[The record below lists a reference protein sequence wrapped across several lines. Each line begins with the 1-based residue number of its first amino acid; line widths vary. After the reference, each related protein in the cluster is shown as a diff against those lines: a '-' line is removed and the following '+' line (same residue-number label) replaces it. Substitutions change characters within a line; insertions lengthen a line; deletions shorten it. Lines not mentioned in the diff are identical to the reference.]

1 MKHIV
6 LYFIFGLLGCVC
18 CLSSAWAADR
28 PLVLKSPGGNLEV
41 EIITE
46 GQLAYALKHKGK
58 ILLDKSPIGLV
69 LEDRT
74 LGENVKVRRVNRRSM
89 VKEDIVSPH
98 YRFPAFVVTYNELD
112 LKLRDNYG
120 VVFRA
125 YDEGIAYRFYTSA
138 KSPLVI
144 KDEVV
149 RMNFPQDYE
158 TYMAYSTVKPGKD
171 HGLSDPAQAS

>member
-1 MKHIV
+1 MCLLPVVCLGGRPPFGFKVTGWKH
-6 LYFIFGLLGCVC
+6 G
-18 CLSSAWAADR
+18 S
-28 PLVLKSPGGNLEV
+28 GNHYG
-41 EIITE
+41 

-125 YDEGIAYRFYTSA
+125 YDEGIAYRFLHLCQIS
-138 KSPLVI
+138 
-144 KDEVV
+144 
-149 RMNFPQDYE
+149 F
-158 TYMAYSTVKPGKD
+158 
-171 HGLSDPAQAS
+171 SD